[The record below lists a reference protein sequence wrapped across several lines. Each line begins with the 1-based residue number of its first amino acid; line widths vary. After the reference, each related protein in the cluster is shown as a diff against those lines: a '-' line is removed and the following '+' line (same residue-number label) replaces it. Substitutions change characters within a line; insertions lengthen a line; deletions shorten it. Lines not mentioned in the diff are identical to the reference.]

1 MSGFPKIPF
10 FKGDTDDDA
19 SIHLNSKVGPA
30 NPLPKLK
37 NTDKEMLKI
46 LNENDDDDDEFNNN
60 FELFKKGLLKF
71 GKEREEKD
79 DSDEVD
85 DEDQDFTPD
94 EDEEEDQGEEI
105 EEETDNELN
114 DFDDDTEVEEDT
126 DEKEEI
132 IDLKATSKHKTEHI
146 VSKFNISTISYIVI
160 FIQFLLIIVVLFNN
174 KKSNTI
180 NNFQDLNLKFDE
192 IDYEIVRLNK
202 FNEGLSKN
210 NKMIESNLNDLN
222 SNLNSKFDIIS
233 KKFNDINNEISKT
246 GLKDFKQIDKLSKDV
261 ETLQKNVKNSET
273 LGNLD
278 EFDSQLDIINGKL
291 SQLQELSQNVE
302 TFKEKIIDDIV
313 KILPQYLPIYMDKG
327 KIHYVPEFNKYLYN
341 FIESYTQEANVIKW
355 EDFLNE
361 NKQYL
366 TQYIQKL
373 VSEVKDPLPKHNFE
387 KYIKEKMNENNRVIY
402 DKLNQLIDNINFNTT
417 NVKLSSDK
425 IMLDNLMD
433 IFSKGSINTNYADYK
448 LGSRILGFLTQIP
461 NRERSLNRKI
471 FLGWYD
477 YLISS
482 SPSVINLKSN
492 ANNVLI
498 DGGDSWQCNMNKFS
512 NEKCSIGIKLSSSII
527 LTDLL
532 IKKVEHQSK
541 VVSIYLKP
549 STKRE
554 YEKLLQ
560 YLKEFRINFEKP
572 TNKYLNKFIKV
583 KEIEM
588 DQLVNHIKL
597 PISLVNLQ
605 IPIREVYLEFNED
618 IEINNIKAFG
628 ISEINAYKYSKEF
641 ESLVD
646 HMKVDDNI
654 EVLI

>member
-19 SIHLNSKVGPA
+19 SIHLKSKVGPA

-46 LNENDDDDDEFNNN
+46 LNEKDDDDDEFNNN
-60 FELFKKGLLKF
+60 FELFKKGLLNF
-71 GKEREEKD
+71 SNDKEDEE
-79 DSDEVD
+79 EV
-85 DEDQDFTPD
+85 ED
-94 EDEEEDQGEEI
+94 EDEEFVPEEEEEI
-105 EEETDNELN
+105 EEGSEDEDIDNELN
-114 DFDDDTEVEEDT
+114 DFGDDTEVEE
-126 DEKEEI
+126 EIEETKVKSHESMTTQTFPQ
-132 IDLKATSKHKTEHI
+132 LNS
-146 VSKFNISTISYIVI
+146 VSITYLVI
-160 FIQFLLIIVVLFNN
+160 FLQFLLIIVVLFNN

-180 NNFQDLNLKFDE
+180 SNYQELNTKFDE

-202 FNEGLSKN
+202 FNEGLTKN
-210 NKMIESNLNDLN
+210 TKLIESNLNDLN
-222 SNLNSKFDIIS
+222 NNLNSKFDIIS
-233 KKFNDINNEISKT
+233 KKFGEVNKELSKA
-246 GLKDFKQIDKLSKDV
+246 GMKDSKQIDKLLKDV
-261 ETLQKNVKNSET
+261 EKLQNNARNSET
-273 LGNLD
+273 LGNLEELD
-278 EFDSQLDIINGKL
+278 TQLKTINDKLESLQDI
-291 SQLQELSQNVE
+291 SQNVE
-302 TFKEKIIDDIV
+302 NFKEKIIDDVV
-313 KILPQYLPIYMDKG
+313 KVLPQYLPIYLEKG

-341 FIESYTQEANVIKW
+341 FIESYTQESNSIKW

-373 VSEVKDPLPKHNFE
+373 VSEVKDPMPKQNFE
-387 KYIKEKMNENNRVIY
+387 KYIKEKMNENNQLIY
-402 DKLNQLIDNINFNTT
+402 EKLNLLMDNINFNTT

-425 IMLDNLMD
+425 IMLDNLME

-461 NRERSLNRKI
+461 NMEKSLNRKI

-482 SPSVINLKSN
+482 SPSVNNLKSN

-498 DGGDSWQCNMNKFS
+498 DGGDSWQCNMNEFS
-512 NEKCSIGIKLSSSII
+512 NDKCSIGIKLSNSII

-532 IKKVEHQSK
+532 IKKVETQSK
-541 VVSIYLKP
+541 MVSIYIKP
-549 STKRE
+549 STRRE

-572 TNKYLNKFIKV
+572 TNKYLSKFIKV
-583 KEIEM
+583 KEFEM
-588 DQLVNHIKL
+588 DKLVNHIKL

-605 IPIREVYLEFNED
+605 IPVREIYLEFNED

-628 ISEINAYKYSKEF
+628 ISEFNAYKYNKEF

-646 HMKVDDNI
+646 QMKIDDNI
-654 EVLI
+654 EMLI